1 MKKNIKVSV
10 LDDLDMEILKLLE
23 EDCTLTYQE
32 IANKLNKNLWTIR
45 DRVILL
51 KRRGV
56 IKKCRGILDYSL
68 MGYHC
73 KGILLC
79 NIPPNHID
87 EAIEFMKKREEIKSI
102 TVITGDKRFVI
113 TIVGKNCNEI
123 RNFIR
128 KNLIRFE
135 IYNTELNIVLDE
147 PL

>member
-1 MKKNIKVSV
+1 MKKNVKVSM

-32 IANKLNKNLWTIR
+32 IANQLNKNLWTIR

-56 IKKCRGILDYSL
+56 IKKCKAIIDYSL
-68 MGYHC
+68 MGYNC
-73 KGILLC
+73 KGVLLC
-79 NIPPNHID
+79 NIPPNYID

-102 TVITGDKRFVI
+102 TVITGDKRFII
-113 TIVGKNCNEI
+113 TIVGKNCQDI

-128 KNLIRFE
+128 KNLIKFE